1 MMLVDLMD
9 VIIVDR
15 TGIFMLIQLQMIV
28 VVVSWVVMGLMG
40 TVEVQS

>member
-1 MMLVDLMD
+1 MLVDLMD

>member
-1 MMLVDLMD
+1 MLVDLMD
-9 VIIVDR
+9 GIIVDR
-15 TGIFMLIQLQMIV
+15 TGIFMLVQLQMIV

>member
-1 MMLVDLMD
+1 MLVDLMD
-9 VIIVDR
+9 AIIVDR
-15 TGIFMLIQLQMIV
+15 TGIFMLVQLQMIV

>member
-1 MMLVDLMD
+1 MLVDLMD
-9 VIIVDR
+9 AIIVDR

-28 VVVSWVVMGLMG
+28 VVVSWVVMDLMG

>member
-1 MMLVDLMD
+1 MLVDLMD
-9 VIIVDR
+9 AIIVDR

-40 TVEVQS
+40 TVKVQS

>member
-1 MMLVDLMD
+1 MLVDLMD

-40 TVEVQS
+40 TVKVQS